1 MGRKAKVLYDE
12 DTPNEKWLV
21 SVIVEQL
28 DDTNYRL
35 YFPDDDV
42 SDLGTDEFEP
52 IETEKKTQIGKKV
65 QVAYKTRNGRDK
77 TMWKG
82 IIVTG
87 IYENKCIVNFT
98 QDREIAEIDC
108 KLLQFL

>member
-1 MGRKAKVLYDE
+1 MRNRTWLFKEREEVEIIHKKRSELVKVLWDGKRRCLYDE
-12 DTPNEKWLV
+12 GTPYEKWLV

-28 DDTNYRL
+28 DDTKYRL

-65 QVAYKTRNGRDK
+65 LVA
-77 TMWKG
+77 
-82 IIVTG
+82 
-87 IYENKCIVNFT
+87 
-98 QDREIAEIDC
+98 
-108 KLLQFL
+108 